1 MPPISPEAQATGG
14 LLTSAGGLP
23 IEVQGALTDR
33 EHLAALRMVQRRL
46 GSRWVAPALCL
57 GGPALIVVL
66 NLLAGRSLAHALF
79 ANLFWILVG
88 PLYLFVG
95 LPSGTRYSLQAWRKA
110 NPELG
115 SPQLYRFSEAGFEL
129 RGGPSEVNI
138 AWASIAEARE
148 TDAVLILFT
157 GRTVGQ
163 VLSRGAI
170 EAAGQL
176 DAVRALLRER
186 LGERAHLLP
195 ARAP

>member
-1 MPPISPEAQATGG
+1 
-14 LLTSAGGLP
+14 LP

-33 EHLAALRMVQRRL
+33 EHLAALRLVQSRL
-46 GSRWVAPALCL
+46 DSRWVAPALCL
-57 GGPALIVVL
+57 GGPAVIVVL
-66 NLLAGRSLAHALF
+66 NVVAGRSLAHALV

-95 LPSGTRYSLQAWRKA
+95 LPAGARHNLRAWRKA
-110 NPELG
+110 NPELA
-115 SPQLYRFSEAGFEL
+115 SPQLYRFTENGFEL

-157 GRTVGQ
+157 GRTMGQ
-163 VLSRGAI
+163 VLPRGAI
-170 EAAGQL
+170 EAAGRL

-195 ARAP
+195 AGQQPGAGTA

>member
-1 MPPISPEAQATGG
+1 
-14 LLTSAGGLP
+14 LTNASGLP

-33 EHLAALRMVQRRL
+33 EHLAAFRMVQSRL
-46 GSRWVAPALCL
+46 SSRWVAPALCL
-57 GGPALIVVL
+57 GGPALIVLL
-66 NLLAGRSLAHALF
+66 NLVAGRSLARTLF

-95 LPSGTRYSLQAWRKA
+95 LPAATRYSLRAWRKA

-115 SPQLYRFSEAGFEL
+115 APQLYRFTATGFEL

-138 AWASIAEARE
+138 AWASIADARE

-157 GRTVGQ
+157 GRTMGQ
-163 VLSRGAI
+163 VLPRGAI

-186 LGERAHLLP
+186 LGERAHLLL
-195 ARAP
+195 AREQPGAGTA

>member
-1 MPPISPEAQATGG
+1 MPQATRGF
-14 LLTSAGGLP
+14 LTSADGLP

-33 EHLAALRMVQRRL
+33 EHLAALRIVQRRL

-57 GGPALIVVL
+57 GGPALLVVL
-66 NLLAGRSLAHALF
+66 NLVAGRSLAHTLF

-95 LPSGTRYSLQAWRKA
+95 LPSGARYSLRAWWKA

-115 SPQLYRFSEAGFEL
+115 SPQLYRFTETGFEL
-129 RGGPSEVNI
+129 RGGPSEVTI

-157 GRTVGQ
+157 GRTMGQ
-163 VLSRGAI
+163 VLPRGAI

>member
-1 MPPISPEAQATGG
+1 M
-14 LLTSAGGLP
+14 
-23 IEVQGALTDR
+23 DR
-33 EHLAALRMVQRRL
+33 EHLAALRLVQSRL

-57 GGPALIVVL
+57 GGPALMVVL
-66 NLLAGRSLAHALF
+66 NLVADRSLTHALI

-95 LPSGTRYSLQAWRKA
+95 LPAGIRHSLRAWRKA

-115 SPQLYRFSEAGFEL
+115 SPQLYRFTETGFEL

-138 AWASIAEARE
+138 AWTSIVEARE

-157 GRTVGQ
+157 GRTMGQ

-186 LGERAHLLP
+186 LGGRAHLLP
-195 ARAP
+195 AGQQPGARTA